1 MKKNLQNHDY
11 PSLEGSSQPIKFKFR
26 LAFALV
32 LSIVCATGFGLI
44 GVIISEKHINYFD
57 EAIIT
62 SIQGHE
68 SPMITCMMKV
78 FTFIGGGIPVGIIT
92 ILAILF
98 LYFVLHHRVELTLLI
113 AVVIGSALINTVL
126 KTAYHRSRPMIHRII
141 EANGFSYPSGH
152 SMTAF
157 SLYGVLAFL
166 LWRHIKT
173 SSSRI
178 TLVVLSSLMV
188 LLIGVSRIYL
198 GVHYPTDVLGGFLA
212 SGCWLT
218 VAIWFYQWL
227 QEKRWERRKFGQ

>member
-1 MKKNLQNHDY
+1 MK
-11 PSLEGSSQPIKFKFR
+11 IKFR
-26 LAFALV
+26 LAFALA
-32 LSIVCATGFGLI
+32 LSMVCAIGFGLI
-44 GVIISEKHINYFD
+44 GVLISDKQLTDFD
-57 EAIIT
+57 EAIIK
-62 SIQGHE
+62 SIQGYE
-68 SPMITCMMKV
+68 SPTITCIMKV

-98 LYFVLHHRVELTLLI
+98 LFIVLHHRMELTLLI

-126 KTAYHRSRPMIHRII
+126 KIAYHRSRPMIHRII

-173 SSSRI
+173 SSGRI

-188 LLIGVSRIYL
+188 LLIGVSRVYL

-212 SGCWLT
+212 SSCWLT

-227 QEKRWERRKFGQ
+227 QEKRWERQNSGQ